1 MSLIKSKA
9 LQIHPD
15 DDLIVA
21 LVNLTAGEQVKVKGV
36 TYRVTENVSAKHKFA
51 ARAFAQGERLTQYG
65 ITVAQALCDIPAGA
79 AIDVNNVKHSA
90 QSFAV
95 NSSQYQWQ
103 APDVSELQTRTFKG
117 VCRADGQVGT
127 ANYWLVVPLVFCQN
141 RNIEMMRSALQDAL
155 GYSKEAHYIDYARNL
170 VNAYRNADSVAPSA
184 VVNTDDKVFPNVDGV
199 KFITHT
205 AGCGGTRE
213 DALALCKLLAG
224 YIHHPNVAGATI
236 LSLGC
241 QNAQISLLEQE
252 LKALDPDGN
261 TPVLWF
267 EQQQYGQERVMIE
280 AAIDQTLQGL
290 AVANQCERQA
300 VPLSNL
306 RIGVECGGSD
316 GFSGLSAN
324 PLIGRVADKTVA
336 LGGTAILGEFPEL
349 CGVEQNILDRCEDSV
364 LRERFSDLMKAYER
378 HALAV
383 GASFDMNP
391 SPGNIR
397 DGLITDAMK
406 SAGAA
411 LKGGSAPVSD
421 VLDYTQVAT
430 KRGLNLLCTPGNDV
444 ESTTALAATGANLIL
459 FSTGLGTPTGNP
471 VVPVLKIS
479 SNSAIATRMS
489 DIIDFDAGPIING
502 DSDLESLSD
511 ELMELCIETASGDNI
526 CKARA
531 LGQDDF
537 IPWKRGVSL

>member
-1 MSLIKSKA
+1 MITKHNVA

-21 LVNLTAGEQVKVKGV
+21 LADIGAGQQVSLGGKTYQVIESVK
-36 TYRVTENVSAKHKFA
+36 AKHKFA
-51 ARAFAQGERLTQYG
+51 GRDFARGELLTQYG
-65 ITVAQALCDIPAGA
+65 ITVGEALCEIPAGT
-79 AIDVNNVKHSA
+79 AIKVGNVRHSA
-90 QSFAV
+90 QSYQA
-95 NSSQYQWQ
+95 NSIQYQWQ
-103 APDVSELQTRTFKG
+103 APDVSALQQRSFQG
-117 VCRADGQVGT
+117 FRRADGQVGT

-155 GYSKEAHYIDYARNL
+155 GYSSEAHYIDYARNL
-170 VNAYRNADSVAPSA
+170 VRAYQSDAAPVPSA
-184 VVNTDDKVFPNVDGV
+184 SQGPGKKVFPNVDGV
-199 KFITHT
+199 KFITHS
-205 AGCGGTRE
+205 AGCGGTRD

-241 QNAQISLLEQE
+241 QNAQISLLQQE
-252 LKALDPDGN
+252 LSKLDPQQN

-267 EQQQYGQERVMIE
+267 EQQQYGQERPMLE
-280 AAIDQTLQGL
+280 DAIDQTLQGL
-290 AVANQCERQA
+290 VVANLCRREA
-300 VPLSNL
+300 VPLSHL

-324 PLIGRVADKTVA
+324 PLIGKVADKTVA
-336 LGGTAILGEFPEL
+336 LGGSAILGEFPEL
-349 CGVEQNILDRCEDSV
+349 CGVEQNILDRCNSDA
-364 LRERFSDLMKAYER
+364 LRGKFSDLMKNYQR

-411 LKGGSAPVSD
+411 LKGGSAPISD
-421 VLDYTQVAT
+421 VLDYTQVLT
-430 KRGLNLLCTPGNDV
+430 KSGLNLLCTPGNDV

-459 FSTGLGTPTGNP
+459 FSTGSGTPTGNP
-471 VVPVLKIS
+471 IVPVLKIS
-479 SNSAIATRMS
+479 SNSSTAKRMH

-502 DSDLESLSD
+502 EQSLD
-511 ELMELCIETASGDNI
+511 TLADQLMELCIETASGEST
-526 CKARA
+526 CKAQQ

>member
-1 MSLIKSKA
+1 MSLIKAKA

-21 LVNLTAGEQVKVKGV
+21 LVNLSAGEPVNVKGV
-36 TYRVTENVSAKHKFA
+36 TYHVTEDISAKHKFA
-51 ARAFAQGERLTQYG
+51 ARAFTQGECLTQYG

-79 AIDVNNVKHSA
+79 AIDVDNVKHSA

-103 APDVSELQTRTFKG
+103 APDVSELKNRSFKG
-117 VCRADGQVGT
+117 VRRADGQVGT

-170 VNAYRNADSVAPSA
+170 VSAYRKGDSVAQSA
-184 VVNTDDKVFPNVDGV
+184 EVDATEQIFPNVDGV

-205 AGCGGTRE
+205 AGCGGTRD

-241 QNAQISLLEQE
+241 QNAQMSLLEQE
-252 LKALDPDGN
+252 LKALDPDGK

-280 AAIDQTLQGL
+280 AAIEQTLQGL
-290 AVANQCERQA
+290 AVANQCEREA

-349 CGVEQNILDRCEDSV
+349 CGVEQNILDRCEGSA
-364 LRERFSDLMKAYER
+364 LRERFSGLMKAYER

-430 KRGLNLLCTPGNDV
+430 KKGLNLLCTPGNDV

-489 DIIDFDAGPIING
+489 DIIDFDAGSIIKG
-502 DSDLESLSD
+502 DSDLDTLSD

>member
-1 MSLIKSKA
+1 MSLTKSKA

-15 DDLIVA
+15 DDLMVA
-21 LVNLTAGEQVKVKGV
+21 LVNLTAGEQVNVKGV
-36 TYRVTENVSAKHKFA
+36 TYRVSENISAKHKFA
-51 ARAFAQGERLTQYG
+51 ARAFVQGEHLTQYG
-65 ITVAQALCDIPAGA
+65 ITVAQALCDIPEGA
-79 AIDVNNVKHSA
+79 AIDVDNVKHSA

-103 APDVSELQTRTFKG
+103 APDVSELKTRSFKG

-170 VNAYRNADSVAPSA
+170 VSAYRKGDSMASSA
-184 VVNTDDKVFPNVDGV
+184 VVNTDDQVFPNVDGV

-241 QNAQISLLEQE
+241 QNAQMSLLEQE
-252 LKALDPDGN
+252 LKTLDPDGN

-280 AAIDQTLQGL
+280 AAIEQTLQGL
-290 AVANQCERQA
+290 AVANQCERKA

-324 PLIGRVADKTVA
+324 PLIGRVADKIVA

-349 CGVEQNILDRCEDSV
+349 CGVEQNILDRCEDSA

-489 DIIDFDAGPIING
+489 DIIDFDAGSIING
-502 DSDLESLSD
+502 ESDLDTLSD
-511 ELMELCIETASGDNI
+511 ELMELCIETVSGDNI